1 MKKII
6 LFLIASIMTFTV
18 SAQEL
23 VRSKFFDNTYV
34 EVNGGISKMI
44 KADNNDL
51 NGFGKNGETYNIG
64 ISLGK
69 WVTPSFGGEFTY
81 NYYHNAHKVMGSS
94 SFFGGNLLLNV
105 SNAFWGYKGEP
116 RFFEV
121 VPFVGGGY
129 YKTYDVKTHNIT
141 ARTGMKFVFNIDNK
155 KSWQLNLTPTINYLL
170 TDYKVC
176 SYPNPQPRFDI
187 NRSWVNVNIGIT
199 YKFKT
204 SNGTHNFKYSD
215 KLYTQEQL
223 DILTKSNDE
232 LIAEVNHLRE
242 LAKVQESKNAA
253 MARKFAKLNN
263 YMQELTKKNVELCN
277 HNQTSI
283 VGFEIG
289 KDKILK
295 TNRST
300 ILNIAEILK
309 NNQNSKVVLN
319 GYSDSQT
326 GSAKRNMELSN
337 ARVETVKNEL
347 VKLGVDENR
356 IETHSYGDTV
366 QPFNENVANRVV
378 ISIINY

>member
-1 MKKII
+1 MKKIV

-34 EVNGGISKMI
+34 ELNGGISKML

-51 NGFGKNGETYNIG
+51 NGFGKNGETFNVG

-81 NYYHNAHKVMGSS
+81 NYYHNAHNLMGSS

-105 SNAFWGYKGEP
+105 SNVFFGYNGKP
-116 RFFEV
+116 RLFEV

-129 YKTYDVKTHNIT
+129 YRTYDINTHNIAT
-141 ARTGMKFVFNIDNK
+141 RAGMKFVFNIGNK
-155 KSWQLNLTPTINYLL
+155 KAFQLNLTPTINYLL
-170 TDYKVC
+170 TDNGVC
-176 SYPNPQPRFDI
+176 SYPNPQPKFNI
-187 NRSWVNVNIGIT
+187 NRSWLNLNVGIT

-204 SNGTHNFKYSD
+204 SNGTHNFKFTD
-215 KLYTQEQL
+215 KLYTQDEVDVYL
-223 DILTKSNDE
+223 KNTDE
-232 LIAEVNHLRE
+232 LMADVNRLRE
-242 LAKVQESKNAA
+242 LSEKSKTENEALA
-253 MARKFAKLNN
+253 QQVNDLNTQVK
-263 YMQELTKKNVELCN
+263 MLTEKNNELCN

-283 VGFEIG
+283 IGFEIG

-300 ILNIAEILK
+300 VLNIAEILK
-309 NNQNSKVVLN
+309 NNQNYKVILN

-337 ARVETVKNEL
+337 ERVETIKKEL
-347 VKLGVDENR
+347 IRLGIDENR
-356 IETHSYGDTV
+356 IETNSYGDTV
-366 QPFNENVANRVV
+366 QPFNENDANRVV